1 MSQSPFSR
9 RDHLGYGLCMP
20 RSSIIELIDAALS
33 RARQELSQPGDW
45 LSGPQ
50 RVDVWSEVRT
60 SRSDPLDIARR
71 ASLSPWATDGR
82 HRASGTLNETMVE
95 VVHRVATDPGRLTRR
110 WADDQIGHIGEETY
124 TELVGVT
131 AMAKLLDT
139 ADLAL
144 GRPCTAL
151 PEPQSGEP
159 SRVRPD
165 GVGDVGAWV
174 SQELEKTRANV
185 SRTLSLVPETL
196 GTWRMLIN
204 DLYSRGDEFFDL
216 GWDRA
221 LRRPQVELLAAR
233 TTVLSECFY

>member
-1 MSQSPFSR
+1 
-9 RDHLGYGLCMP
+9 
-20 RSSIIELIDAALS
+20 
-33 RARQELSQPGDW
+33 
-45 LSGPQ
+45 
-50 RVDVWSEVRT
+50 
-60 SRSDPLDIARR
+60 
-71 ASLSPWATDGR
+71 
-82 HRASGTLNETMVE
+82 
-95 VVHRVATDPGRLTRR
+95 
-110 WADDQIGHIGEETY
+110 
-124 TELVGVT
+124 
-131 AMAKLLDT
+131 MAKLLDT

-144 GRPCTAL
+144 GRPRTAL

-159 SRVRPD
+159 SRIRPD

-216 GWDRA
+216 AWGRA
-221 LRRPQVELLAAR
+221 LSRPQVELLAAR